1 MIPAS
6 LYQALYINLLFI
18 LTILYVLSHQNLSF
32 QAIYRGRD
40 NYKAALVLSITLIL
54 FLGLRPVSYHF
65 GDTVN
70 YARTYS
76 NMQYGLF
83 TLDYENS
90 DWLFYWFMNK
100 SASLISINTFFLIVE
115 FGYIGCTL
123 WACKRLMRNNV
134 WVALLMNLVAFS
146 YYSFGINGIRNGLA
160 CSIMLVAFSYILGSK
175 SDKIKAAILCFC
187 AYNIHHSM
195 ALPILMMVVSA
206 FILPKFKNNLRLT
219 VAFWVLSIFLS
230 LTVGDWLETF
240 FAGLGFDDRLNS
252 YITSDEYDESFS
264 NTGFRWDFLLY
275 SVMPI
280 VLGWYVVIKKRV
292 SNKTYLMLLNTYI
305 LCNSFWVMLIRSSF
319 SNRFAYL
326 SWFIYPMLLAY
337 PLLKLPI
344 WRRQGENLNWIM
356 LANLG
361 FTYFMWI
368 IGRYH

>member
-6 LYQALYINLLFI
+6 LYQAIYINLLFI
-18 LTILYVLSHQNLSF
+18 LTILYVISHQDLSF
-32 QAIYRGRD
+32 RAIYHGRD
-40 NYKAALVLSITLIL
+40 NYAASLVLSIILIL

-65 GDTVN
+65 VDTVN
-70 YARTYS
+70 YAEKYQLLQFGLAQYS
-76 NMQYGLF
+76 PE
-83 TLDYENS
+83 DS
-90 DWLFYWFMNK
+90 DWLFAWFMDWCAQFM
-100 SASLISINTFFLIVE
+100 SVHMFFLLVE
-115 FGYIGCTL
+115 LGYIGCTL

-146 YYSFGINGIRNGLA
+146 YYSYGINGIRNGLA
-160 CSIMLVAFSYILGSK
+160 CSIMLVAFSYILGSNR
-175 SDKIKAAILCFC
+175 DKIIAAILCFC

-195 ALPILMMVVSA
+195 ALPILMMVISA
-206 FILPKFKNNLRLT
+206 FVLPKFKNSLKLT
-219 VAFWVLSIFLS
+219 IAFWILSIFLS

-240 FAGLGFDDRLNS
+240 FAGLGFDDRLSS

-280 VLGWYVVIKKRV
+280 ILGWHVVIRKLVR
-292 SNKTYLMLLNTYI
+292 NKTYLMLLNTYI
-305 LCNSFWVMLIRSSF
+305 LCNSFWIMLIRASF
-319 SNRFAYL
+319 SARFAYL

-344 WRRQGENLNWIM
+344 WRGQGNKLNWIM

>member
-6 LYQALYINLLFI
+6 LYQTIYINLLFI

-32 QAIYRGRD
+32 QALYRGRD
-40 NYKAALVLSITLIL
+40 NYKAALTLSIFLIL

-70 YARTYS
+70 YARTYT
-76 NMQYGLF
+76 NLQYGIVRI
-83 TLDYENS
+83 DSDAS
-90 DWLFYWFMNK
+90 DWLFHWFMDN
-100 SASLISINTFFLIVE
+100 ASKIMSVNTFFLIIE
-115 FGYIGCTL
+115 LGYIGCTL

-134 WVALLMNLVAFS
+134 WVALLMNLAAFS
-146 YYSFGINGIRNGLA
+146 YYSYGINGIRNGLA
-160 CSIMLVAFSYILGSK
+160 CSIMLVAFSYILGPNRE
-175 SDKIKAAILCFC
+175 KIIAAILCFC

-195 ALPILMMVVSA
+195 ALPILMMVISA
-206 FILPKFKNNLRLT
+206 FVLPKFKNSLKLT
-219 VAFWVLSIFLS
+219 IAFWILSIFLS

-252 YITSDEYDESFS
+252 YITSDEYDEQFS
-264 NTGFRWDFLLY
+264 STGFRWDFLLY

-305 LCNSFWVMLIRSSF
+305 LCNAFWVMLIRSSF

-326 SWFIYPMLLAY
+326 SWFIYPILLAY

-344 WRRQGENLNWIM
+344 WRDQGNKLNWIM

-368 IGRYH
+368 IGK

>member
-6 LYQALYINLLFI
+6 LYQAIYINLLFI
-18 LTILYVLSHQNLSF
+18 LTILYVLSHQNISF
-32 QAIYRGRD
+32 QTLYYGRD
-40 NYKAALVLSITLIL
+40 NYKAALTLSIFLIL

-70 YARTYS
+70 YARTYT
-76 NMQYGLF
+76 NLQYGIVRI
-83 TLDYENS
+83 DSDAS
-90 DWLFYWFMNK
+90 DWLFYWFMDN
-100 SASLISINTFFLIVE
+100 ASKIMSVNTFFLIIE
-115 FGYIGCTL
+115 LGYIGCTL

-146 YYSFGINGIRNGLA
+146 YYSYGINGIRNGLA
-160 CSIMLVAFSYILGSK
+160 CSIMLVAFSYILGSNR
-175 SDKIKAAILCFC
+175 DKIIAAILCFC

-195 ALPILMMVVSA
+195 ALPILMMVISA
-206 FILPKFKNNLRLT
+206 FVLPKFKNSLKLT
-219 VAFWVLSIFLS
+219 IAFWILSIFLS

-361 FTYFMWI
+361 FTYFMWL
-368 IGRYH
+368 IGKYR